1 MPELSKSEMASNYGF
16 ALSFL
21 KSDKSLWHL
30 FNKAVKGQW
39 TPDKFVAQLKGISW
53 YKKHGESARQ
63 YELLRTSDPAS
74 FYEKRSNLTAQIKD
88 AAAQLGASVDS
99 KMILRIAQN
108 AMKFGWNDAQIRD
121 TLGSY
126 VKATNGVYR
135 GQAGNDI
142 ETILGTAYKNGVKL
156 SKSTEQ
162 QWAQAIAKG
171 DQTAD
176 FYQRQVRKMAKSLAP
191 GYAQELDA
199 GMDLQD
205 IVSPFVEAKAK
216 ILEKNPA
223 DIDLFDKDIRG
234 AISSTTADGK
244 PGSKSL
250 WQFEQDMRKKPEWL
264 KTQNAQDSTQ
274 SIAKKVLQD
283 FGFQGVS

>member
-1 MPELSKSEMASNYGF
+1 VPSLDRSELASQYGF

-21 KSDKSLWHL
+21 KSDKSLWNL

-39 TPDKFVAQLKGISW
+39 TPDKFVAQLKSIPW
-53 YKKHGESARQ
+53 YKKHGEAARQ

-74 FYEKRSNLTAQIKD
+74 FREKRDQLGAQIKD
-88 AAAQLGASVDS
+88 AANAVGATLTGPQLTR
-99 KMILRIAQN
+99 MTQN
-108 AMKFGWNDAQIRD
+108 AMKFGWNDAMIRD
-121 TLGSY
+121 NLAGY

-142 ETILGTAYKNGVKL
+142 ETVRSTAYKNGIKL
-156 SKSTEQ
+156 SKGTEQ
-162 QWAQAIAKG
+162 AWAQSIAKG
-171 DQTAD
+171 NNTAD
-176 FYQRQVRKMAKSLAP
+176 FYERQIRKMAKSLAP

-199 GMDLQD
+199 GLDLQD
-205 IVSPFVEAKAK
+205 IVSPFIEAKAK

-223 DIDLFDKDIRG
+223 DIDLFDHDIRG
-234 AISSTTADGK
+234 AVSSTTADGK

-250 WQFEQDMRKKPEWL
+250 WQFEQDMKKKPEWL

-274 SIAKKVLQD
+274 SIAKQVLSD
-283 FGFQGVS
+283 FGFEAF

>member
-1 MPELSKSEMASNYGF
+1 VPDLSKSEMAANYGF
-16 ALSFL
+16 ALAFL
-21 KSDKSLWHL
+21 KSDKSLWKL
-30 FNKAVKGQW
+30 FNSAVKGQW
-39 TPDKFVAQLKGISW
+39 TPDKFVAKLKGISW
-53 YKKHGESARQ
+53 YKKNGESARQ

-74 FYEKRSNLTAQIKD
+74 FYAKRSNLTAQIKD
-88 AAAQLGASVDS
+88 AAAQLGANLDS

-121 TLGSY
+121 TLATH
-126 VKATNGVYR
+126 VKAVNGVYR

-142 ETILGTAYKNGVKL
+142 ETVRSTAYKNGVKI
-156 SKSTEQ
+156 SKATEQ
-162 QWAQAIAKG
+162 HWAQAIAKG

-176 FYQRQVRKMAKSLAP
+176 FYQRQIRKMAKSLAP

-199 GMDLQD
+199 GLDLQD
-205 IVSPFVEAKAK
+205 IVSPFIEAKAK

-234 AISSTTADGK
+234 AVSSTTADGK

-274 SIAKKVLQD
+274 SIAKKVLED
-283 FGFQGVS
+283 FGFQGVN